1 VDDRFLPAAVRVDAG
16 YPRHPGAGLYV
27 GAAGFGRLTELRR
40 ASYTDRMARYLD
52 ELTQVPEMLDSRCN
66 DIECGRVKPIVGED
80 LRQRQEVLLSQQR
93 AQADRPT
100 SQ

>member
-1 VDDRFLPAAVRVDAG
+1 
-16 YPRHPGAGLYV
+16 
-27 GAAGFGRLTELRR
+27 
-40 ASYTDRMARYLD
+40 MARYLD